1 MVKRPGRQNY
11 IRIDG
16 NDVHAPRNMLIK
28 ILGTRIEVLGRG
40 KDVAASAEGEK
51 DGGRDGDVDGTISG
65 NDVES
70 NRVAAA
76 QLTAE
81 GQHMWQ

>member
-1 MVKRPGRQNY
+1 
-11 IRIDG
+11 
-16 NDVHAPRNMLIK
+16 MLIK

-40 KDVAASAEGEK
+40 EYVAASAEGGK
-51 DGGRDGDVDGTISG
+51 DGGRDEKWDVDVDGTISG
-65 NDVES
+65 NNVDS